1 MHDAVIHPFK
11 DAVFI
16 IQEYDKRLMIKDD
29 IGHISFLGS
38 DEWCYSKQFS
48 KVESA
53 FSNNNSKLWKQQT
66 EKN

>member
-16 IQEYDKRLMIKDD
+16 IHEYDKRLMIKDD

-38 DEWCYSKQFS
+38 DE
-48 KVESA
+48 
-53 FSNNNSKLWKQQT
+53 
-66 EKN
+66 